1 MEPMQTP
8 KQSQQDPQHRV
19 GSRQEWLEASRALLV
34 EEKAHMRA
42 GDELARKRRELPWV
56 KVDKTYVFDTP
67 QGRKTLADL
76 FDGRSQLIVYH
87 FMLGPDWEEGCVGC
101 SFLSDHMTGIV
112 THLEHH
118 DVSYV
123 TISHAPLG
131 KIEAFRKRMGW
142 TFPWV
147 SSDGSDFNFDYH
159 VSFTP
164 EQLASKKAFYN
175 FVEQDVGIDELHGH
189 SVFYKDANGDVYHT
203 YSCYGRGDER
213 FINTYAHLDVTP
225 KGRNEKSSLIDWVK
239 HHDRYEEKE
248 AHGGGC
254 AACG

>member
-123 TISHAPLG
+123 TISHAPLAR
-131 KIEAFRKRMGW
+131 IEAFRKRMGW

-164 EQLASKKAFYN
+164 EQIAEGEASYN
-175 FVEQDVGIDELHGH
+175 YEVRPNTMSDEVGI
-189 SVFYKDANGDVYHT
+189 SVFCKDERGEVFHT
-203 YSCYGRGDER
+203 YSCYSRGVDML
-213 FINTYAHLDVTP
+213 NGAYHYLDLVP
-225 KGRNEKSSLIDWVK
+225 KGRDEDGFDFPMEWLRR
-239 HHDRYEEKE
+239 HDQY
-248 AHGGGC
+248 
-254 AACG
+254 